1 MKKILFKILHYL
13 ESDNPIRAIGNGFIG
28 GLITMFVIYIAM
40 SAFII
45 GQLVGDYGEDNQ
57 SLYRAWY
64 DIYIE
69 EPQELT
75 KFVKPYAGEWG
86 ITAEYQYQ
94 SDHSVIALKYEE
106 VFKKLQWDF
115 QKEEGKTKTYAKND
129 LICDLT
135 ELEGNKWQVKI
146 SVKGYHDKGFFE
158 KLIFG
163 NTKTA

>member
-1 MKKILFKILHYL
+1 MKEVYIHKQDEIKNKREINLLLKGIVMAVIGTIGIAILMGMIAMQ
-13 ESDNPIRAIGNGFIG
+13 RFIG
-28 GLITMFVIYIAM
+28 EYKNDEVA
-40 SAFII
+40 
-45 GQLVGDYGEDNQ
+45 
-57 SLYRAWY
+57 LYHAWY

-75 KFVKPYAGEWG
+75 KFVKPYVGEWG
-86 ITAEYQYQ
+86 ITAEYQYE
-94 SDHSVIALKYEE
+94 SDHSVIAPKYED
-106 VFKKLQWDF
+106 VFKKLHWDL
-115 QKEEGKTKTYAKND
+115 QKEEGKTKTYVKND

>member
-1 MKKILFKILHYL
+1 MLGVSFITG
-13 ESDNPIRAIGNGFIG
+13 PIIK
-28 GLITMFVIYIAM
+28 
-40 SAFII
+40 
-45 GQLVGDYGEDNQ
+45 GQLVGEYHEDEIV
-57 SLYRAWY
+57 LHHAWY
-64 DIYIE
+64 DIYVD
-69 EPQELT
+69 EPHTLERFERPNLIN
-75 KFVKPYAGEWG
+75 WG

-94 SDHSVIALKYEE
+94 SDHSVIAPKYEE